1 MPPSFVF
8 SIETPS
14 LKCHYYSIAE
24 AQPIKDTIDRG
35 NMKMNEFSVEDS
47 VLHLCGY
54 ALSKQLITED
64 DLFYAANT
72 LFDMLQFTPSSD
84 FQPMRAA
91 QPSYAQTPLEE
102 ILRQLLDDAVSR
114 GVISDGIA
122 TRDLFDTRLMSAL
135 TPRPSEV
142 IRAFRSRYSESPE
155 TATDYFYKL
164 SCDSD
169 YIRTYRVR
177 KDRKWVA
184 STPYGDLDITINLS
198 KPEKD
203 PRAIAAALSSRQ
215 DKYPKCLLCPENE
228 GYAGRLDHPARQ
240 TIRLIPL
247 TLAGERWYMQYS
259 PYVYYNEHCI
269 VLSEKHE
276 PMKIEPKTFT
286 RLLDFITQFPH
297 YTIGSN
303 ADLPIVGGS
312 ILTHQHFQGGR
323 YTFAMARAGVKEE
336 LAFKGF
342 ADVQAGVVDWP
353 LSVIRL
359 DGDDPARICE
369 LAGKILSAWRA
380 YSDESAGILAQTD
393 GTPHNTITPIARR
406 RGCKYELDLVL
417 RNNRTTEQYP
427 LGIFHPH
434 AELHHIKKENIGLI
448 EVMGLA
454 VLPARLLG
462 EMAQLRDAVL
472 AGKNIH
478 EIPELASHAD
488 WADEIERKHPEIVGL
503 RESGASEASAEA
515 MDQVLRDEI
524 GLVFSKVLEC
534 CGVFKNTPEGMSQFR
549 KFVEAVSE

>member
-1 MPPSFVF
+1 
-8 SIETPS
+8 
-14 LKCHYYSIAE
+14 
-24 AQPIKDTIDRG
+24 
-35 NMKMNEFSVEDS
+35 MNQSSVEEN
-47 VLHLCGY
+47 VLNLCGY

-72 LFDMLQFTPSSD
+72 LSDILKFTPSSG
-84 FQPMRAA
+84 FSPLSAA
-91 QPSYAQTPLEE
+91 KPEHCGKPLEE
-102 ILRQLLDDAVSR
+102 ILEQLLDYAVSE

-142 IRAFRSRYSESPE
+142 IREFRSRYSKSPE
-155 TATDYFYKL
+155 AATDYFYKL

-184 STPYGDLDITINLS
+184 KTPYGDLDITINLS

-203 PRAIAAALSSRQ
+203 PRAIAAALTSRQ

-269 VLSEKHE
+269 VLSGKHE
-276 PMKIEPKTFT
+276 PMKIEPATFT
-286 RLLDFITQFPH
+286 RLFDFITLFPH

-303 ADLPIVGGS
+303 A
-312 ILTHQHFQGGR
+312 
-323 YTFAMARAGVKEE
+323 
-336 LAFKGF
+336 
-342 ADVQAGVVDWP
+342 
-353 LSVIRL
+353 
-359 DGDDPARICE
+359 
-369 LAGKILSAWRA
+369 GKILSVWRG
-380 YSDESAGILAQTD
+380 YSDESADILAQTD

-406 RGCKYELDLVL
+406 RGSQYELDLVL

-462 EMAQLRDAVL
+462 EMSQLRDAVL
-472 AGKNIH
+472 AGANIH
-478 EIPELASHAD
+478 EIPELSSHAD
-488 WADEIERKHPEIVGL
+488 WADEIERKHPEIARL
-503 RESGASEASAEA
+503 RESGDSADSAEA
-515 MDQVLRDEI
+515 MDKVLRDEI
-524 GLVFSKVLEC
+524 GLVFAKVLEC
-534 CGVFKNTPEGMSQFR
+534 CGVFKNTPEGMAQFR
-549 KFVEAVSE
+549 KFADAVMG

>member
-1 MPPSFVF
+1 
-8 SIETPS
+8 
-14 LKCHYYSIAE
+14 
-24 AQPIKDTIDRG
+24 
-35 NMKMNEFSVEDS
+35 MNQSSVEEN
-47 VLHLCGY
+47 VLNLCGY

-72 LFDMLQFTPSSD
+72 LSDILKFTPSSG
-84 FQPMRAA
+84 FSPLSAA
-91 QPSYAQTPLEE
+91 KPEHCGKPLEE
-102 ILRQLLDDAVSR
+102 ILEQLLDYAVSE

-142 IRAFRSRYSESPE
+142 IREFRSRYSKSPE
-155 TATDYFYKL
+155 AATDYFYKL

-184 STPYGDLDITINLS
+184 KTPYGDLDITINLS

-203 PRAIAAALSSRQ
+203 PRAIAAALTSRQ

-269 VLSEKHE
+269 VLSGKHE
-276 PMKIEPKTFT
+276 PMKIEPATFT
-286 RLLDFITQFPH
+286 RLFDFITLFPH

-323 YTFAMARAGVKEE
+323 YTFAMARAGIREA
-336 LAFKGF
+336 LHFKGF
-342 ADVQAGVVDWP
+342 EDVSAGIVEWP

-359 DGDDPARICE
+359 DGDNPARICE
-369 LAGKILSAWRA
+369 LAGKILSAWRG
-380 YSDESAGILAQTD
+380 YSDESADILAQTD

-406 RGCKYELDLVL
+406 RGSQYELDLVL

-434 AELHHIKKENIGLI
+434 AELHHIKKENILS
-448 EVMGLA
+448 
-454 VLPARLLG
+454 
-462 EMAQLRDAVL
+462 
-472 AGKNIH
+472 
-478 EIPELASHAD
+478 SHAD
-488 WADEIERKHPEIVGL
+488 WADEIERKHPEIARL
-503 RESGASEASAEA
+503 RESGDSADSAEA
-515 MDQVLRDEI
+515 MDKVLRDEI
-524 GLVFSKVLEC
+524 GLVFAKVLEC
-534 CGVFKNTPEGMSQFR
+534 CGVFKNTPEGMAQFR
-549 KFVEAVSE
+549 KFADAVME